1 MATVRIYNLAS
12 ENTNPQT
19 GQYLAIDGSTTT
31 QKINFSNLK
40 KGVIGDSSMNTT
52 ATTVTGAIAEH
63 SGKLATQT
71 TNISQLQSDVAA
83 LETLTGSLF
92 TTRTFSASYDLQ
104 TGGYANITAQDF
116 NFSIPTGY
124 TPISFTRIATGNGDI
139 AIRSFNVGATG
150 GTNMLNLRATP
161 DTYIAAGQTA
171 QITVL
176 FAKTSVIG

>member
-19 GQYLAIDGSTTT
+19 GQYLAIDGSSTT

-40 KGVIGDSSMNTT
+40 KGVIGDTSMNTT

-63 SGKLATQT
+63 SSKLATHT
-71 TNISQLQSDVAA
+71 TNISELQSDVSA
-83 LETLTGSLF
+83 LETLTGGLF
-92 TTRTFSASYDLQ
+92 TTRNFSATYDL
-104 TGGYANITAQDF
+104 TNGYANITAQDF

-124 TPISFTRIATGNGDI
+124 TPISFTKIASGNGDI
-139 AIRSFNVGATG
+139 VVRSFNVSATG
-150 GTNMLNLRATP
+150 GSNMLNLRAAP

-176 FAKTSVIG
+176 FAKSSVIG